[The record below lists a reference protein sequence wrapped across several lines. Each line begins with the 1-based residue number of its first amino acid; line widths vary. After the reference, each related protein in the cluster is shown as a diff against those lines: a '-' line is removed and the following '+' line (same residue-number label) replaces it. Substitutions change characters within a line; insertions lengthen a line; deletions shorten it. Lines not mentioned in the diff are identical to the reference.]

1 MANQNEKRGCLVG
14 LTQLF
19 LLDKAYKWLQKNF
32 GYGAG
37 SCLGCGLG
45 TILLIAFIVI
55 VISIIFGTDW
65 FKLF

>member
-1 MANQNEKRGCLVG
+1 MTNQTEKPGCLIG
-14 LTQLF
+14 IGKLF
-19 LLDKAYKWLQKNF
+19 LLDKAYKWLQKKF
-32 GYGAG
+32 GYGTG

-65 FKLF
+65 FDLF